1 VAVTIGAVY
10 KPLLVTVPT
19 VADQMTPLLDVPLA
33 LAVNCFVVP
42 EYSVALA
49 GDMETVIRVGLTANA
64 RMGQRIKA
72 SNEAMRFIGSFDS
85 GNSSVVNRTTS
96 RFRNLIART
105 KPPVSEQD
113 QLVSWHLRQGRLG
126 CSLPSLHSNLMLP
139 S

>member
-19 VADQMTPLLDVPLA
+19 VADHMTPLLDVPLT

-64 RMGQRIKA
+64 RMEQRIKA
-72 SNEAMRFIGSFDS
+72 SNEAMRFIGSSDS
-85 GNSSVVNRTTS
+85 GKQV
-96 RFRNLIART
+96 L
-105 KPPVSEQD
+105 
-113 QLVSWHLRQGRLG
+113 
-126 CSLPSLHSNLMLP
+126 
-139 S
+139 

>member
-64 RMGQRIKA
+64 RMEQRIKA
-72 SNEAMRFIGSFDS
+72 SNEAMRFIGSSDS
-85 GNSSVVNRTTS
+85 GKQV
-96 RFRNLIART
+96 L
-105 KPPVSEQD
+105 
-113 QLVSWHLRQGRLG
+113 
-126 CSLPSLHSNLMLP
+126 
-139 S
+139 